1 MATPQEEFDLMFKA
15 MLNADGHNMK
25 DVIAVARGALL
36 LMLRHKITISDEQLA
51 AMPDCW
57 RGPAISLLF
66 DSFIKYGLK
75 KLEKVKSRAEM
86 N

>member
-15 MLNADGHNMK
+15 LLNADGHDMK
-25 DVIAVARGALL
+25 DVIAVARGALR
-36 LMLRHKITISDEQLA
+36 LMVDCKITISDEQLA

-57 RGPAISLLF
+57 RRPAISLLF
-66 DSFIKYGLK
+66 DSFIEYGLK
-75 KLEKVKSRAEM
+75 KLRETKTKAEM